1 MYSKKQYVEIAEILN
16 ENSSPNVQR
25 SNRTDFQ
32 NLQVR
37 NHNIPFDQLV
47 EILCRLFENDN
58 PNFKRSYFK
67 KAVYKLPKPVKPEPI
82 GRDKISAAFRE
93 LRKDKW
99 IARMNYLCC
108 STCGWAEIEGTKW
121 ATKIKNVVFFHNQ
134 DNDRLKET
142 GKTYLSW
149 SGNGKKLVKVLKKH
163 KLKPIWDGENT
174 TRISINI
181 N

>member
-16 ENSSPNVQR
+16 ENSSLNVQR

-93 LRKDKW
+93 LRKDGYL
-99 IARMNYLCC
+99 ARMNFMCC
-108 STCGWAEIEGTKW
+108 STCGWAALEEASNK
-121 ATKIKNVVFFHNQ
+121 VVFFHNQ

-142 GKTYLSW
+142 GKTFLSW